1 MVKRM
6 RMVNVTAIAWL
17 MCLAVPILGA
27 LCYAEAAD
35 YPTRPIVLIV
45 PYPAGGGNDLIARL
59 VANQMSASLGQQIV
73 IENRGGAGSTIGTR
87 DVARSAPDGY
97 TILIATSSL
106 AINPSLYPDAGYD
119 PRKDF
124 APIGLIATSP
134 NLVLVHPSVPA
145 QSIAELIALA
155 KKEPGKLDFA
165 STGTGTS
172 THLSALLFEDMAGV
186 AFTAV
191 PYKGVAPALTDLMGG
206 QVSVMFCPTA
216 SAVGLVRQGS
226 LRALAVTGATRSPQ
240 FPDLPTVAQAG
251 LPGYD
256 AGLHYGLVAPAGTPA
271 AVIEKLNAALRAAV
285 TSPEFKEKI
294 SADGVEPLAS
304 TSADYAADIASE
316 EAKWAG
322 LIKKAGLKAE

>member
-1 MVKRM
+1 
-6 RMVNVTAIAWL
+6 
-17 MCLAVPILGA
+17 
-27 LCYAEAAD
+27 
-35 YPTRPIVLIV
+35 VLIV

-73 IENRGGAGSTIGTR
+73 IENRGGAGSTLGTR

-97 TILIATSSL
+97 TLLIATSSL

-186 AFTAV
+186 TFTAV

-206 QVSVMFCPTA
+206 QVSVMFCPMA
-216 SAVGLVRQGS
+216 AAVGLVRQGS

-240 FPDLPTVAQAG
+240 FPDLSTIAEAG

-271 AVIEKLNAALRAAV
+271 LIVDRLNAALRAAV
-285 TSPEFKEKI
+285 SSPEFKEKI
-294 SADGVEPLAS
+294 SADGVVPLAS
-304 TSADYAADIASE
+304 TPEDYAADIANE
-316 EAKWAG
+316 EGKWSG